1 MQHSTEL
8 SCLLEPAS
16 KVGKLS
22 QAFLCECKY
31 MCVYV
36 HTYSYIYIYIHT
48 YFLCVSMNIRAYVR
62 ICTSLYTKVR
72 ASFCTICFKS

>member
-1 MQHSTEL
+1 MYTYICDVQLLGISCQDVPRGMVLVQHSTEL
-8 SCLLEPAS
+8 SGLLEPAS

-36 HTYSYIYIYIHT
+36 HTYSYIYIYIYT
-48 YFLCVSMNIRAYVR
+48 RISYVY
-62 ICTSLYTKVR
+62 L
-72 ASFCTICFKS
+72 